1 MTSGRNLLVALAT
14 ASVLAC
20 AQASPEAIQG
30 DTSRSLCFGLVAER
44 SGIPERLLRAVAK
57 IESNNVAG
65 AIHLDSD
72 GTHDV
77 GIMQI
82 NSSHFPELAARY
94 HITEQILLERPCVNI
109 AVGARILSGFLQKYG
124 ATWRA
129 VGSYGAGTAL
139 SKETARRQYATL
151 VARAL
156 TKGWHAN
163 QVAEAAPVERHMVV
177 LE

>member
-1 MTSGRNLLVALAT
+1 
-14 ASVLAC
+14 
-20 AQASPEAIQG
+20 
-30 DTSRSLCFGLVAER
+30 LVAER

-65 AIHLDSD
+65 AIHLDTD

-82 NSSHFPELAARY
+82 NSSHFPELESRY
-94 HITEQILLERPCVNI
+94 HVTEQILLERPCVNI
-109 AVGARILSGFLQKYG
+109 AVGARILGGFLNKYG
-124 ATWRA
+124 STWRA
-129 VGSYGAGTAL
+129 IGSYGAGTAL
-139 SKETARRQYATL
+139 SKEAARRQYATL